1 MRSALVAYVA
11 LTVLTLGVFALWPEL
26 DLIVA
31 RYFFH
36 AGSFFGGDEDLRFA
50 REFFRVTPFVVLAA
64 YAALWLARRSGVKL
78 PWAPSGRAVIFLI
91 ATIAI
96 GPGLIVNLGL
106 KDHWGRPRPYQ
117 TQGFSG
123 QDPFRPWYA
132 TDGACKRN
140 CSFVSGEAA
149 TAFWTVAPA
158 SLLPPPWR
166 APATRRRLRLRSRRE
181 PAQAGVRR
189 PLSQRRPARRAPH
202 PHRHRGRPAAHLA
215 ARRVVLMDAART
227 GCAVVVMGVRGAE
240 RRLSRNLP
248 RQRARLAV
256 RRGRPAA
263 SCGQCREDAAGDSA
277 DRRRPRPWL
286 DRIGEELKSWAAE
299 GRSGVLTCSALKRAY
314 RDRIRSARPDV
325 RFVYVKRLGGADREP
340 RRRAASRIH
349 AGLAAAQPVRG
360 ARGAGAGR
368 AGRHRRRRPIRRGR
382 GRRRHRRARAGSR
395 EPSRREPGCAPLTRL
410 YKSR

>member
-50 REFFRVTPFVVLAA
+50 RDFFRVTPFVVLAA

-91 ATIAI
+91 VTIAI

-166 APATRRRLRLRSRRE
+166 APALVAAFVFGAAASLLRL
-181 PAQAGVRR
+181 AFGGHY
-189 PLSQRRPARRAPH
+189 LSDVLL
-202 PHRHRGRPAAHLA
+202 GGLVTLIVIEA
-215 ARRVVLMDAART
+215 ARRLIWP
-227 GCAVVVMGVRGAE
+227 RG
-240 RRLSRNLP
+240 
-248 RQRARLAV
+248 
-256 RRGRPAA
+256 
-263 SCGQCREDAAGDSA
+263 
-277 DRRRPRPWL
+277 
-286 DRIGEELKSWAAE
+286 
-299 GRSGVLTCSALKRAY
+299 
-314 RDRIRSARPDV
+314 
-325 RFVYVKRLGGADREP
+325 
-340 RRRAASRIH
+340 
-349 AGLAAAQPVRG
+349 
-360 ARGAGAGR
+360 
-368 AGRHRRRRPIRRGR
+368 
-382 GRRRHRRARAGSR
+382 GS
-395 EPSRREPGCAPLTRL
+395 S
-410 YKSR
+410 